1 MQFGHLEPL
10 EAVLAQAEG
19 RDLLGGAADHIRGAR
34 ATAWGL
40 RNKHEDALPSGPI
53 SVERLF
59 KRLRPG
65 SARPEKLKK
74 FHGTVEGMSLRE
86 VKDLASS
93 VGLDAEAAVQEPG
106 TTPVVPSI
114 IHLKQN
120 HFSMLA
126 RQEGEYFVLDDPL
139 LGGEVWMSRQALV
152 EEMSGYSLVPA
163 TTLPARLKKAK
174 VQDLE
179 KVRGKCH
186 WPIPDPGKPCRQ
198 DPTCRKCCK
207 NNRCSPMTTYSF
219 HSLLAGLY
227 LTDAP
232 VAYTP
237 PRGPAVQFE
246 IDYSQREAFQPQT
259 FTFSN
264 FGRKWLFDWLSY
276 IEDNPTNL
284 SQPVDV
290 YARGG
295 GKETYSGFDGVSSY
309 APDRDSRAVVV
320 RTSSSPIRYEKRLPD
335 GSVEVFAQA
344 DGAMSF
350 PRRIFLTQQID
361 PQGNA
366 LTLTYDGQLR
376 LVAVTDAIGQVS
388 TISYELASDP
398 LKITKISDPFGRSAS
413 FEYNAASQLSKITDP
428 IGISS
433 AFEYGTVDFVR
444 ALTTP
449 YGTTTFTTGIGPNPT
464 TDLYVQA
471 TDPLG
476 GTERAEYN
484 YGNAAIPASET
495 LVPPGFAQNNV
506 SLNAFNTFY
515 WDKLAMARYPGDYT
529 KARIMRWL
537 FSETYKVSGPLSSEK
552 LPLESRVWYGQ
563 AGDTMVHGVGTD
575 SRPVKI
581 ARVLDDGS
589 AQIYRYEY
597 NSKGLKTRES
607 DPMGRETVYEY
618 DTNDIDLLRVKQK
631 NGTNYELVQ
640 SFTYNAQHQ
649 PLTMTDAAGQTT
661 TYTYNTQGQVL
672 TVTTPA
678 RAGITENRT
687 TTYSYNSTTGQL
699 QSITGPATGATTSYA
714 YDSYGRI
721 RTVTDADSY
730 IVTTDYDVL
739 DRPTRITYPDGMYEE
754 IVYNRLNPER
764 RRDRLGRWSETF
776 YDAMRRVV
784 ATRDP
789 LGRPVNQQWC
799 ACGSLDKV
807 VDGNGNATSWERD
820 VQGRMTKET
829 RADGSFW
836 EYSYEATSSRL
847 KKIKDAKGQ
856 ETQYAYFRDDKLQ
869 QMSYPTAQIATPNVS
884 FTYDAAYAR
893 IATMTDG
900 TGTTTYGYFPVSG
913 APLGAGQLASID
925 GPFSNDTVGYTY
937 DELGRV
943 ATRTLNGVGTTY
955 AYDALGRL
963 TILGDPL
970 GSFTRAYVGT
980 TSRLASLTYPNG
992 QQSTY
997 AYHPNSG
1004 DKRLQEIHHRVSAG
1018 GTTLSRFSY
1027 TYDAIG
1033 NIKTWTQQYGAA
1045 TNTYDLGYDLADQ
1058 LASAVYRDTAT
1069 PPVTLKRYAYGY
1081 DNAANRTAEQIDD
1094 APTLS
1099 VYDNRNRLTSQQ
1111 PGGALLFAG
1120 TLSEPAAVTI
1130 AGKPAAVSA
1139 DNRFRGTAQVGSGTS
1154 TVTVTA
1160 TDPSGNV
1167 ATKNYQ
1173 VSTSGATAS
1182 FTYDANGSLTAQGT
1196 KAYEWDGANR
1206 LV

>member
-1 MQFGHLEPL
+1 
-10 EAVLAQAEG
+10 
-19 RDLLGGAADHIRGAR
+19 
-34 ATAWGL
+34 
-40 RNKHEDALPSGPI
+40 
-53 SVERLF
+53 
-59 KRLRPG
+59 
-65 SARPEKLKK
+65 
-74 FHGTVEGMSLRE
+74 
-86 VKDLASS
+86 
-93 VGLDAEAAVQEPG
+93 
-106 TTPVVPSI
+106 
-114 IHLKQN
+114 
-120 HFSMLA
+120 
-126 RQEGEYFVLDDPL
+126 
-139 LGGEVWMSRQALV
+139 
-152 EEMSGYSLVPA
+152 
-163 TTLPARLKKAK
+163 
-174 VQDLE
+174 
-179 KVRGKCH
+179 
-186 WPIPDPGKPCRQ
+186 
-198 DPTCRKCCK
+198 
-207 NNRCSPMTTYSF
+207 
-219 HSLLAGLY
+219 
-227 LTDAP
+227 
-232 VAYTP
+232 
-237 PRGPAVQFE
+237 
-246 IDYSQREAFQPQT
+246 
-259 FTFSN
+259 
-264 FGRKWLFDWLSY
+264 
-276 IEDNPTNL
+276 
-284 SQPVDV
+284 
-290 YARGG
+290 
-295 GKETYSGFDGVSSY
+295 
-309 APDRDSRAVVV
+309 
-320 RTSSSPIRYEKRLPD
+320 
-335 GSVEVFAQA
+335 
-344 DGAMSF
+344 
-350 PRRIFLTQQID
+350 
-361 PQGNA
+361 
-366 LTLTYDGQLR
+366 
-376 LVAVTDAIGQVS
+376 
-388 TISYELASDP
+388 
-398 LKITKISDPFGRSAS
+398 
-413 FEYNAASQLSKITDP
+413 
-428 IGISS
+428 
-433 AFEYGTVDFVR
+433 
-444 ALTTP
+444 
-449 YGTTTFTTGIGPNPT
+449 
-464 TDLYVQA
+464 
-471 TDPLG
+471 
-476 GTERAEYN
+476 
-484 YGNAAIPASET
+484 
-495 LVPPGFAQNNV
+495 
-506 SLNAFNTFY
+506 
-515 WDKLAMARYPGDYT
+515 
-529 KARIMRWL
+529 
-537 FSETYKVSGPLSSEK
+537 
-552 LPLESRVWYGQ
+552 
-563 AGDTMVHGVGTD
+563 
-575 SRPVKI
+575 
-581 ARVLDDGS
+581 
-589 AQIYRYEY
+589 
-597 NSKGLKTRES
+597 
-607 DPMGRETVYEY
+607 
-618 DTNDIDLLRVKQK
+618 
-631 NGTNYELVQ
+631 
-640 SFTYNAQHQ
+640 
-649 PLTMTDAAGQTT
+649 MTDAAGQTT

-1018 GTTLSRFSY
+1018 GTTLSRFSD

-1206 LV
+1206 LVRVLDGGSEIARFIYDGQGRRSQKIANGVTHTYVYDGAEILEERLSGGGTIRYVHGQGIDQLLAKVEGGVASYYVADHLGSIVQVTDASATVTLTRQYDAWGNPIQGATTSGNAFTGREWDSETGLYYYRARYYDPKVGRFLSEDPMRDGNSSYSYVGNNPVSYVDPLGLIRIRIKWTVEQWPVGRTIPGPVAITWECRENCNQWNAQFTVSGNIAIHPSAECPPWSLRHEQKHALQFTTNIISSLTPLHNAEARNYGSKAECEAAARQAATLAGRQIQQNINNGASIFHRFTYIPCWF